1 MTYARPDS
9 MLPVE
14 AYAQGGLPSTDL
26 RDPIPE
32 WDPEEVHLRDYLE
45 VILRRKWLIVSFL
58 VLTFVSTLILTLSQ
72 PKTYRA
78 WADVEVSTSSD
89 KVTKFEEVTN
99 TDMHWS
105 EFEYL
110 GTQVEL
116 LQSPTMLRRVVA
128 RLDLVNH
135 PVITSEVF
143 GQGREPGLL
152 DLAKGAVRDL
162 LRSMIP
168 AHRQEEGAGQQPV
181 VPEEVLVDQALV
193 GYLKGGLE
201 VSSSKTSLL
210 ISVAFE
216 ATDRV
221 LARDVVNTLA
231 EEFVTW
237 KMEQKL
243 EASDLARTFLMKQ
256 IDQAKI
262 SLERS
267 EEEMN
272 RFAKEAGI
280 VSLDSKLNGIYRQLE
295 ELNAALAVSEAELIG
310 REAVYQQAVS
320 DGPAALP
327 EVMDSPMI
335 AQLKGEYAKLQGDYE
350 NLAVTFRD
358 DYPAVKALKG
368 RMQSIA
374 GRLAAE
380 EQKIFLAIKNQYESA
395 SKKTATMRARVEEQK
410 GLAIDL
416 NERATQYKIMD
427 REVETSKQ
435 IYQSLL
441 ERAREIESMA
451 GITSSN
457 IHVVDRATLPIM
469 PFKPDV
475 RRNLLL
481 AVAVGLMAGLGLA
494 FFLEYFTDTIT
505 NPEEITERFQIPILG
520 VVPLSKGSDYPVEK
534 TFLVDPRAPLA
545 EAMRT
550 TRVSLQLSGAGS
562 KAKSFL
568 ITSTRPAEGKTT
580 LAANLALTFAGS
592 GEKVVVVDADMRKPR
607 IHKIFASEGG
617 SPSPGL
623 SSFLAGV
630 ATKGIICANGVPN
643 LHFIPAGPIP
653 PNPVELLASRRFQR
667 LMQALEKRYDRI
679 IVDGPPHQGF
689 ADTLVLSQHV
699 GGVVLASSLGE
710 TTRDALR
717 HFRKSILNVRGTILG
732 CIINKV
738 DLTKRYGYQ
747 SYYRYYNYYSYGD
760 KPAAPGKGKK
770 LIGEAREAPRQV

>member
-1 MTYARPDS
+1 MTHAHPDS
-9 MLPVE
+9 LLPAE
-14 AYAQGGLPSTDL
+14 HQPHAGLPSTDL

-45 VILRRKWLIVSFL
+45 VILRRKWLIVSSL
-58 VLTFVSTLILTLSQ
+58 VLTFLSTLILTLSQ
-72 PKTYRA
+72 PKIYQA
-78 WADVEVSTSSD
+78 WADIEVSPDSE
-89 KVTKFEEVTN
+89 KITKFEEVVS
-99 TDMHWS
+99 TDMRWRES
-105 EFEYL
+105 EYL

-116 LQSPTMLRRVVA
+116 LQSPAMLRRVVA
-128 RLDLVNH
+128 RLNLATH
-135 PVITSEVF
+135 PVVAAEVF
-143 GQGREPGLL
+143 GEGQEPGLM

-162 LRSMIP
+162 IRSLIP
-168 AHRQEEGAGQQPV
+168 ADRQAEGSGAGGPA
-181 VPEEVLVDQALV
+181 VPEDVLMDQALLGFV
-193 GYLKGGLE
+193 AGGLE
-201 VSSSKTSLL
+201 VASSKTSLL
-210 ISVAFE
+210 INVTFE
-216 ATDRV
+216 ATDRT
-221 LARDVVNTLA
+221 LARDVVNALA

-243 EASDLARTFLMKQ
+243 EASNLARTFLMKQ
-256 IDQAKI
+256 IDQSKI
-262 SLERS
+262 NLERA

-280 VSLDSKLNGIYRQLE
+280 VSLDSRQNGVYRQLE
-295 ELNAALAVSEAELIG
+295 ELNAALAVAEAELIA
-310 REAVYQQAVS
+310 REAVYQQALA
-320 DGPAALP
+320 DGPSALP
-327 EVMDSPMI
+327 EVMESPMI
-335 AQLKGEYAKLQGDYE
+335 AQLKGEYARLQGEYE

-358 DYPAVKALKG
+358 DYPAVKALMG

-374 GRLAAE
+374 GRIAAE
-380 EQKIFLAIKNQYESA
+380 EQKIFLAIKNQYEA
-395 SKKTATMRARVEEQK
+395 ARKKTATMRARVEEQK
-410 GLAIDL
+410 GLAIAL
-416 NERATQYKIMD
+416 NERATQYKIME
-427 REVETSKQ
+427 REVETNKQ

-441 ERAREIESMA
+441 ERTREIESMA
-451 GITSSN
+451 GVSSSN
-457 IHVVDRATLPIM
+457 IHVVDRATLPIL
-469 PFKPDV
+469 PHKPNV

-481 AVAVGLMAGLGLA
+481 AIAVGLMAGVGLA

-505 NPEEITERFQIPILG
+505 NPEEITDRFQIPILG
-520 VVPLSKGSDYPVEK
+520 VVPLAKGGDYPVEK
-534 TFLVDPRAPLA
+534 TFLADPRAPLA

-580 LAANLALTFAGS
+580 LAANLALTFAGA

-607 IHKIFASEGG
+607 IHKVFAGENGNAG
-617 SPSPGL
+617 PGL

-630 ATKGIICANGVPN
+630 ADKGIIRANGVPN

-653 PNPVELLASRRFQR
+653 PNPVELLASRRFQL

-747 SYYRYYNYYSYGD
+747 SYYRYYNYYSYGET
-760 KPAAPGKGKK
+760 PGGAGKRKK
-770 LIGEAREAPRQV
+770 LPSAGADRAA